1 MTLNTIKESVG
12 LPFEMQSDGKNARKK
27 EIILSY
33 LEHKLIN
40 KYLYT
45 DLRLVVVHKHK
56 WADTTLMSE
65 TTLVSLDTSS
75 PIGKRSY
82 KGFKSTNL

>member
-1 MTLNTIKESVG
+1 MGRTL
-12 LPFEMQSDGKNARKK
+12 GKKK
-27 EIILSY
+27 IILSY

-56 WADTTLMSE
+56 WADTRLMSE

-75 PIGKRSY
+75 QTGKRSY
-82 KGFKSTNL
+82 KGFKSTSL